1 MNFQIK
7 YVDVVL
13 PLPLKST
20 FTYSLRTGDEDEIG
34 QRVVVQ
40 FGTRKLYTAVV
51 IDVHENEPSLYKSKD
66 ILAILEEDPIVNS
79 IQLKFW
85 KWISEYY
92 MSNIGDV
99 MNVALPS
106 SLKLA
111 SESKIIIHP
120 NFDGDSTEL
129 NINENNILNNLSLK
143 EELVLSEVED
153 IVDTS
158 SIFPL
163 INELIRKEVVQI
175 K

>member
-1 MNFQIK
+1 MLMLF
-7 YVDVVL
+7 YL
-13 PLPLKST
+13 YHYRST
-20 FTYSLRTGDEDEIG
+20 FTYSLRTGDEVEIG

-51 IDVHENEPSLYKSKD
+51 IDVHENGPSLYKSKD

-99 MNVALPS
+99 MNVSLPS

-111 SESKIIIHP
+111 ISESKIIIHP

-143 EELVLSEVED
+143 EELVLSEVE
-153 IVDTS
+153 
-158 SIFPL
+158 
-163 INELIRKEVVQI
+163 
-175 K
+175 

>member
-20 FTYSLRTGDEDEIG
+20 FTYSLRAGDEVEIG

-51 IDVHENEPSLYKSKD
+51 IDVHENEPSSYKSKE

-92 MSNIGDV
+92 MSNIGD
-99 MNVALPS
+99 
-106 SLKLA
+106 KWT
-111 SESKIIIHP
+111 I
-120 NFDGDSTEL
+120 T
-129 NINENNILNNLSLK
+129 
-143 EELVLSEVED
+143 
-153 IVDTS
+153 
-158 SIFPL
+158 IFFKTCQA
-163 INELIRKEVVQI
+163 R
-175 K
+175 

>member
-1 MNFQIK
+1 
-7 YVDVVL
+7 
-13 PLPLKST
+13 
-20 FTYSLRTGDEDEIG
+20 
-34 QRVVVQ
+34 
-40 FGTRKLYTAVV
+40 
-51 IDVHENEPSLYKSKD
+51 
-66 ILAILEEDPIVNS
+66 
-79 IQLKFW
+79 
-85 KWISEYY
+85 

-99 MNVALPS
+99 MNVSLPS
-106 SLKLA
+106 SLKLS

-129 NINENNILNNLSLK
+129 NINENNILNNLSFK

-175 K
+175 KEELHDKFRRKKLFFVELIEGDTSIYLEKVKLLKNKRNCYFL